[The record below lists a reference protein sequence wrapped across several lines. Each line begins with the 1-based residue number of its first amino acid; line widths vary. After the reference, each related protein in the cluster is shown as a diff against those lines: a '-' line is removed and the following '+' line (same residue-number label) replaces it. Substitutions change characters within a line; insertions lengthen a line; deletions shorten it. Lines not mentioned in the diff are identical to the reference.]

1 MTASH
6 SSPGLLTKPCVF
18 VYCFFARKLL
28 LFPWL
33 ALVDEQLAT
42 APRTFQASSRRLARA
57 TGGEL
62 APAAPPR
69 RGGVRPPVFVVAAV
83 LSGYGSLPPADPCGL
98 CVSCVTM
105 RCCLCCAMERAV
117 CVLICLVSSQAARVV
132 GTSFT
137 HTCL

>member
-6 SSPGLLTKPCVF
+6 SSLGLLTKPCVF

-62 APAAPPR
+62 APAAP
-69 RGGVRPPVFVVAAV
+69 RGEAGFAHPC
-83 LSGYGSLPPADPCGL
+83 LS
-98 CVSCVTM
+98 
-105 RCCLCCAMERAV
+105 
-117 CVLICLVSSQAARVV
+117 
-132 GTSFT
+132 
-137 HTCL
+137 